1 VSGRGELV
9 TFVSP
14 LEGVRSALAGDY
26 AAIGSGGAEIAI
38 RDQLDKL
45 VCRVSVA
52 AVAGESFWL
61 TLAPLRG
68 YEEDAGRI
76 RQQLLAAGFISE
88 EDWKNPHVK
97 MSADERAD
105 VATARVLLRLQQIQD
120 ANLPGVLADADVEF
134 LHDYRVAIR
143 RTRAVLREM
152 KGVFDPDELRR
163 VRAEFKWLQ
172 DQTSATRD
180 LDVYLHEFDEL
191 RALAPA
197 GAHADLEPI
206 EPLLR
211 QRQRLARREM
221 EQALTSTR
229 AQALRTEWLEIL
241 QQLVLADQDIR
252 ADSAR
257 PIAEPAA
264 RRIRRVHGKMVSM
277 GRAIGAGGSES
288 PPGDYHE
295 LRKKGKELR
304 YLLELFGTPLFDPE
318 VVRPLVK
325 ALKGLQDVLGL
336 HQDREVQIEMLREL
350 AQELVARPGGP
361 RALMAIGTLVDR
373 LEADAAQARG
383 QFAASFAEFASEAQC
398 KLVARAF
405 S

>member
-14 LEGVRSALAGDY
+14 LEGIRSALAGEY

-45 VCRVSVA
+45 VCRVTVA

-68 YEEDAGRI
+68 YEADAERI
-76 RQQLLAAGFISE
+76 RRQLLAAGFISE
-88 EDWKNPHVK
+88 EAWKTPRVTMNP
-97 MSADERAD
+97 DERAD

-120 ANLPGVLADADVEF
+120 ANLPGVLADADLEF

-152 KGVFDPDELRR
+152 KGVFEPDELRR

-180 LDVYLHEFDEL
+180 LDVYLHEFDDL
-191 RALAPA
+191 RAVAPA
-197 GAHADLEPI
+197 KAHADLEPI

-211 QRQRLARREM
+211 QRRRLARREM
-221 EQALTSTR
+221 EQALTSPR
-229 AQALRTEWLEIL
+229 AQTLRAEWLEIL
-241 QQLVLADQDIR
+241 QALLADQDPQS
-252 ADSAR
+252 DGAR
-257 PIAEPAA
+257 PIAELAA
-264 RRIRRVHGKMVSM
+264 RRIRKVHGRMVSM
-277 GRAIGAGGSES
+277 GQAIGAGGSES
-288 PPGDYHE
+288 PPEDYHE

-350 AQELVARPGGP
+350 GQELVTRPGGP
-361 RALMAIGTLVDR
+361 RALMAIGTLIDR
-373 LEADAAQARG
+373 LEGDAAQARG
-383 QFAASFAEFASEAQC
+383 QFTASFAGFASEAQC